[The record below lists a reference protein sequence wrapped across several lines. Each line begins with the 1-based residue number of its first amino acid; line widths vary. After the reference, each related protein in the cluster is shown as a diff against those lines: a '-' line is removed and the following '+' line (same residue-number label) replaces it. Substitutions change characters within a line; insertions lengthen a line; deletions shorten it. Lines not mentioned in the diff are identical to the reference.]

1 LVRERN
7 GLGTV
12 DCELAIA
19 DHVHQFVAGEDGA
32 GGPKQFQV
40 EHQPSHPLDSTMV
53 LLDNV
58 VEVFNLAHKH
68 RYVAAGV
75 DSIDHR
81 LLGPALVHRDLVRIA
96 VRSHSLVKEALRR
109 GLVPLRRQQEVDGLA
124 VLVDGAVEVSPDA
137 LDFDVGLIHAPA
149 AADQALVFTAI
160 FSMSGR
166 KRIAQRLIDEWSTD
180 TPRSS
185 IISSRCR

>member
-1 LVRERN
+1 
-7 GLGTV
+7 
-12 DCELAIA
+12 
-19 DHVHQFVAGEDGA
+19 
-32 GGPKQFQV
+32 
-40 EHQPSHPLDSTMV
+40 MV

-58 VEVFNLAHKH
+58 VEVFNLAHKD

-75 DSIDHR
+75 DGIDHR
-81 LLGPALVHRDLVRIA
+81 LVGRALVHRDLVWIA
-96 VRSHSLVKEALRR
+96 VRSHSLAKEALRR
-109 GLVPLRRQQEVDGLA
+109 GLVPLRRQQEVDGFG
-124 VLVDGAVEVSPDA
+124 VLVDGAVEVFPDA